1 MACIAAMQKRWVD
14 TKKPNCKL
22 FGLTQNEP
30 RKGKPMIQFNTGR
43 QYSKQ
48 GQRIV
53 AAQVDDGRI
62 FFVDLDRCIDG
73 MITAPNAE
81 LTEASV
87 LKAYDAN
94 QYRWVGHPILRELV
108 WKN

>member
-1 MACIAAMQKRWVD
+1 MACMADMQK
-14 TKKPNCKL
+14 TICLKKNIMINL
-22 FGLTQNEP
+22 GLYQKPAT
-30 RKGKPMIQFNTGR
+30 RKGNPMIQFNTGR
-43 QYSKQ
+43 QYSDK

-73 MITAPNAE
+73 MITAPSAE

-87 LKAYDAN
+87 LRAYDTN

>member
-1 MACIAAMQKRWVD
+1 MQ
-14 TKKPNCKL
+14 N
-22 FGLTQNEP
+22 
-30 RKGKPMIQFNTGR
+30 IQFNTGR

-73 MITAPNAE
+73 MITAPSAE

-87 LKAYDAN
+87 LKAYDSN